1 MTGIV
6 SYATYLPSHRL
17 RGRRVVASFD
27 EDSTTLGVA
36 AAQAALGNRPAGA
49 LYFSSTTPA
58 YADKANATAIHAAL
72 GLPLSAFAVDMVGS
86 ARSAV
91 AAFRAASASGGMA
104 VLSDVR
110 VGRAGSSDE
119 KDGADAAAAFL
130 FGDTD
135 TIADIIGYAGATAEF
150 LDRWRVP
157 GGKGAQWE
165 ERFGFEEYLPLIE
178 SVRSQIGV
186 DDPDHV
192 VVVSPNTA
200 VRKWAARTFTTS
212 PVGHAGAADLGIAL
226 ANVLDVAQPDET
238 ILVISAADG
247 ADAIAL
253 RVTAQVRRQAASVA
267 EQLAAG
273 ADVDYLTY
281 LRWRGLLEQEPPRR
295 PEPDRVAA
303 PPSAR
308 ERDWK
313 FGFTA
318 SCCTACSFVHLPPV
332 RVCKK
337 CGVVDQMTRR
347 PLRAAAGTV
356 ATFTV
361 DRLAYSLAPP
371 VVGAVVDFDGG
382 GRYTLELAD
391 GGADRIAVGSRVGLT
406 FRCLH
411 SAGGVHNY
419 FWKAKLL

>member
-6 SYATYLPSHRL
+6 SYAAYLPSHRL
-17 RGRRVVASFD
+17 RSNRVVASFD

-36 AAQAALGNRPAGA
+36 AAQTALGDRPADA
-49 LYFSSTTPA
+49 LYFASTTPA

-72 GLPLSAFAVDMVGS
+72 GLPSDVFAVDVVGS

-91 AAFRAASASGGMA
+91 AAFRSASASGGMA
-104 VLSDVR
+104 VLADVR

-130 FGDTD
+130 FGDGD
-135 TIADIIGYAGATAEF
+135 TIADVIGYACATTEF
-150 LDRWRVP
+150 LDRWRSP
-157 GGKGAQWE
+157 GGVGAQWE
-165 ERFGFEEYLPLIE
+165 ERFGFEEYRPLID
-178 SVRSQIGV
+178 SVRARVGI

-200 VRKWAARTFTTS
+200 VRKWAARTFTSS
-212 PVGHAGAADLGIAL
+212 PIGHAGAADLGVAL
-226 ANVLDVAQPDET
+226 AHVLDTAQTAET

-247 ADAIAL
+247 VDAIAL
-253 RVTAQVRRQAASVA
+253 RVTARIRRQPVSVA
-267 EQLAAG
+267 AQLAAG
-273 ADVDYLTY
+273 DDVDHLTY
-281 LRWRGLLEQEPPRR
+281 LTWRGLIEQEPPRR

-318 SCCTACSFVHLPPV
+318 SCCAACSFVHLPPV
-332 RVCKK
+332 RACKN
-337 CGVVDQMTRR
+337 CGVIDQMASRS
-347 PLRAAAGTV
+347 LCGAAGTV

-391 GGADRIAVGSRVGLT
+391 GGADRITVGSRVGLT
-406 FRCLH
+406 FRRLH

>member
-1 MTGIV
+1 MIGIV

-17 RGRRVVASFD
+17 RGSRVVASFD

-36 AAQAALGNRPAGA
+36 AAQAALGDKPVDA
-49 LYFSSTTPA
+49 LYFASTTPA

-72 GLPLSAFAVDMVGS
+72 GLPVDTFAVDLMGS

-91 AAFRAASASGGMA
+91 AALRSASTSCGMA
-104 VLSDVR
+104 VLADVR

-119 KDGADAAAAFL
+119 RDGADAAAAFL
-130 FGDTD
+130 FGDGD
-135 TIADIIGYAGATAEF
+135 TIANIIGYACATTEF
-150 LDRWRVP
+150 LDRWRSP
-157 GGKGAQWE
+157 GGVSAQWE
-165 ERFGFEEYLPLIE
+165 ERFGFEQYLPLIE
-178 SVRSQIGV
+178 SVRAQVGI

-226 ANVLDVAQPDET
+226 AHVLDTAQPGET
-238 ILVISAADG
+238 ILLISAADG
-247 ADAIAL
+247 VDAIAL
-253 RVTAQVRRQAASVA
+253 RVTAQVRRQPVSVV

-273 ADVDYLTY
+273 VDADYLTY
-281 LRWRGLLEQEPPRR
+281 LSWRGLIEQEPPRR

-303 PPSAR
+303 PPAAR
-308 ERDWK
+308 DRDWK

-318 SCCTACSFVHLPPV
+318 SCCAACSFVHLPPV
-332 RVCKK
+332 RACKN
-337 CGVVDQMTRR
+337 CGAVDQMTSQ
-347 PLRAAAGTV
+347 PLRGAGTV

-361 DRLAYSLAPP
+361 DRLAYSPAPP

-391 GGADRIAVGSRVGLT
+391 GDADRIAVGSRVGLT
-406 FRCLH
+406 FRRLH

>member
-17 RGRRVVASFD
+17 RGSRVVASFD

-36 AAQAALGNRPAGA
+36 AAQAALGDRSADA
-49 LYFSSTTPA
+49 LYFASTTPA
-58 YADKANATAIHAAL
+58 YLDKTNATAIHAAL
-72 GLPLSAFAVDMVGS
+72 GLPPGTFAADVAGS

-91 AAFRAASASGGMA
+91 AAFRSASASNGMA

-130 FGDTD
+130 FGSGD
-135 TIADIIGYAGATAEF
+135 TIADIVGYACATAEF
-150 LDRWRVP
+150 LDRWRAP
-157 GGKGAQWE
+157 GGVGAQWE
-165 ERFGFEEYLPLIE
+165 ERFGFEEYRPLIE
-178 SVRSQIGV
+178 SVRGQVGIGN
-186 DDPDHV
+186 PDHV

-200 VRKWAARTFTTS
+200 VRKWAARTYTTS
-212 PVGHAGAADLGIAL
+212 PIGHAGAADLGIAL
-226 ANVLDVAQPDET
+226 AHVLDTAQPGET
-238 ILVISAADG
+238 ILLISAADG
-247 ADAIAL
+247 VDVFAL
-253 RVTAQVRRQAASVA
+253 RVTARVRRQRIPVLQ
-267 EQLAAG
+267 QLAAG
-273 ADVDYLTY
+273 AEVDLLTY
-281 LRWRGLLEQEPPRR
+281 LTWRGLIEQEPPRR

-303 PPSAR
+303 PPAAR
-308 ERDWK
+308 DRDWK

-318 SCCTACSFVHLPPV
+318 SCCAACSFVHLPPV
-332 RVCKK
+332 RACKN
-337 CGVVDQMTRR
+337 CGAVDQMTAQPRR
-347 PLRAAAGTV
+347 GAAGSV

-361 DRLAYSLAPP
+361 DRLAYSPAPP

-406 FRCLH
+406 FRRLH